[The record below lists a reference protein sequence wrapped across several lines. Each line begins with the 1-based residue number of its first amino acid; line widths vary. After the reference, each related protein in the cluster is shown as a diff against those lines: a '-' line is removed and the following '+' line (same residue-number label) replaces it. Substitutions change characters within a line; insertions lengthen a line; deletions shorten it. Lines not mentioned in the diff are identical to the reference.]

1 MKAQDR
7 FLPDWFA
14 RINQRQITLPRFQ
27 RSIAWYPA
35 LVADLLTAVLR
46 GLPTGAVLILEV
58 GDEEKFESRT
68 ITDAPVNGGRV
79 TEQLLDGQQ
88 RLTALWRSLNDKY
101 PDRTYFVAFDETEPG
116 MQDGAPRVVGVTRW
130 KEAGRRY
137 PMWADDPT
145 ECWARGLIPLRLLR
159 PGDDTAET
167 TRWLDLACPVIA
179 ARGSTLADTSIEERF
194 ERNRALHSRI
204 AGLQTI
210 VREFNLPF
218 LALPPSTPRSIALNV
233 FIKLNTS
240 FVRLSPYQIVVA
252 LVEDETGMSLPDH
265 VRVLDEAVPRAKA
278 YCDLSGLALNVVSL
292 HQDREPS
299 QSGYEGL
306 KFNWMLENWSQVVD
320 GVRGMVEFIEAETI
334 YDGARLPSV
343 TPLAVIAA
351 QWPHLPSHPDKLGNA
366 RRLLRKYLWRAFLTI
381 RYQQSSASGALQ
393 DYRGLLRILVD
404 GADESVAPIL
414 RDASYPPP
422 SVGAIAAAG
431 WPKGQTILGRGL
443 LALQIR
449 CGAEDLADG
458 VRASWASITSA
469 SHPREYHHLFPDSLL
484 REAGLEKE
492 KIFRSANCALL
503 TWRTNR
509 VISNKDPVAYLRE
522 RSEQNTRGEAE
533 LKRRLQTHLIPFD
546 ELAVGYAEL
555 DESDRLAKI
564 RLDYDRFLQARA
576 NLLAV
581 AARLA
586 VDGQPIDYS
595 DIFRL
600 QADGAQQSV

>member
-27 RSIAWYPA
+27 RSIAWYPSM
-35 LVADLLTAVLR
+35 VADLLTAVLR

-101 PDRTYFVAFDETEPG
+101 VERTYYVAFGESAHG
-116 MQDGAPRVVGVTRW
+116 SLDGAPYVEGFARW
-130 KEAGRRY
+130 MQAGRRY
-137 PMWADDPT
+137 PLWADNPA
-145 ECWARGLIPLRLLR
+145 ECWARGLIPMRLLR
-159 PGDDTAET
+159 PEDLTAEIT
-167 TRWLDLACPVIA
+167 QWADMASPVMGQPGVEITMA
-179 ARGSTLADTSIEERF
+179 EFQQRIET
-194 ERNRALHSRI
+194 NRALQNRI
-204 AGLQTI
+204 MALRTI
-210 VREFNLPF
+210 VREFNLPY
-218 LALPPSTPRSIALNV
+218 LSLPPATPKNVALDV

-240 FVRLSPYQIVVA
+240 SVRLSPYDIVVA
-252 LVEDETGMSLPDH
+252 LVEDETGKSLPEH
-265 VRVLDEAVPRAKA
+265 VRALDEAVPRAKA
-278 YCDLSGLALNVVSL
+278 YGDLASLALNVVSL
-292 HQDREPS
+292 HQDRVPG
-299 QSGYEGL
+299 QSGYQGL
-306 KFNWMLENWSQVVD
+306 KFNWMLDNWSQVVD
-320 GVRGMVEFIEAETI
+320 GVRGMVEFVEGETI
-334 YDGARLPSV
+334 YDAARLPSV
-343 TPLAVIAA
+343 SPLAVIAA
-351 QWPHLPSHPDKLGNA
+351 LWPQLPSHPDKLGNA
-366 RRLLRKYLWRAFLTI
+366 RRLLRKYLWRSFLTN
-381 RYQQSSASGALQ
+381 RYEQSSASSALQ

-404 GADESVAPIL
+404 GADESAAPIL
-414 RDASYPPP
+414 RDAAYPPP
-422 SVGAIAAAG
+422 SVAAIAAAG

-522 RSEQNTRGEAE
+522 RSEQNTLGEAE

>member
-1 MKAQDR
+1 
-7 FLPDWFA
+7 
-14 RINQRQITLPRFQ
+14 
-27 RSIAWYPA
+27 
-35 LVADLLTAVLR
+35 LL
-46 GLPTGAVLILEV
+46 
-58 GDEEKFESRT
+58 
-68 ITDAPVNGGRV
+68 
-79 TEQLLDGQQ
+79 
-88 RLTALWRSLNDKY
+88 
-101 PDRTYFVAFDETEPG
+101 
-116 MQDGAPRVVGVTRW
+116 
-130 KEAGRRY
+130 RY
-137 PMWADDPT
+137 
-145 ECWARGLIPLRLLR
+145 GLICPAIPTNWET
-159 PGDDTAET
+159 PGVCCA
-167 TRWLDLACPVIA
+167 
-179 ARGSTLADTSIEERF
+179 ST
-194 ERNRALHSRI
+194 
-204 AGLQTI
+204 
-210 VREFNLPF
+210 
-218 LALPPSTPRSIALNV
+218 
-233 FIKLNTS
+233 
-240 FVRLSPYQIVVA
+240 Y
-252 LVEDETGMSLPDH
+252 
-265 VRVLDEAVPRAKA
+265 
-278 YCDLSGLALNVVSL
+278 
-292 HQDREPS
+292 
-299 QSGYEGL
+299 
-306 KFNWMLENWSQVVD
+306 
-320 GVRGMVEFIEAETI
+320 
-334 YDGARLPSV
+334 GARFSPFV
-343 TPLAVIAA
+343 TSSLQQAVRCKTTAGCYAFWWMAPTSPLHRFCAT
-351 QWPHLPSHPDKLGNA
+351 
-366 RRLLRKYLWRAFLTI
+366 RA
-381 RYQQSSASGALQ
+381 
-393 DYRGLLRILVD
+393 
-404 GADESVAPIL
+404 
-414 RDASYPPP
+414 YPPP

-449 CGAEDLADG
+449 CGAEDRADG

-522 RSEQNTRGEAE
+522 RSEQNTLGEAE